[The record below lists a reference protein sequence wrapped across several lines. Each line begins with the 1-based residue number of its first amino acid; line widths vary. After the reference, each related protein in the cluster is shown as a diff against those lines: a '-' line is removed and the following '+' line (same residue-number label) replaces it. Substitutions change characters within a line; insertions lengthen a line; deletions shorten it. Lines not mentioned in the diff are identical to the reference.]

1 VFVKWHAPYN
11 GQRFSFCVK
20 DNSFKLEFFTAN
32 RDYMLQP
39 KSLFHSFLTA
49 FQLVFSKPTYIAIAG
64 FISIVSWIIFN
75 ILDELLF
82 FSPVF
87 AFYLPDDAIGSFIIS
102 SITAPLLGAV
112 VAMNVYVFRN
122 SRLKLSRTSF
132 FSGSSISIVSSTCA
146 SCSSFGFFLI
156 STFGSAG
163 ILASTIMS
171 NYQIPIRL
179 IALGL
184 LVWALYSVSNRLTKS
199 CIITTDY
206 NVGIDK
212 DRKTKL

>member
-1 VFVKWHAPYN
+1 
-11 GQRFSFCVK
+11 
-20 DNSFKLEFFTAN
+20 
-32 RDYMLQP
+32 MLQP
-39 KSLFHSFLTA
+39 KSLFSSFLTA
-49 FQLVFSKPTYIAIAG
+49 FQLTFSKPTYIAIAA
-64 FISIVSWIIFN
+64 FIGIVFWIIFN
-75 ILDELLF
+75 TLDELLF

-87 AFYLPDDAIGSFIIS
+87 TFYLPDDAIGSFILS
-102 SITAPLLGAV
+102 SITASLLGAV

-122 SRLKLSRTSF
+122 SSIKLSRASF
-132 FSGSSISIVSSTCA
+132 FSGSSISVVSSACA

-163 ILASTIMS
+163 LLASTIMS
-171 NYQIPIRL
+171 NYQTLIRL

-199 CIITTDY
+199 CMIKDY
-206 NVGIDK
+206 DGSVDK

>member
-1 VFVKWHAPYN
+1 M
-11 GQRFSFCVK
+11 
-20 DNSFKLEFFTAN
+20 DNSFMLEFFTAN
-32 RDYMLQP
+32 REYMLQP
-39 KSLFHSFLTA
+39 RGLFYLFLTA
-49 FQLVFSKPTYIAIAG
+49 FQLVFSKPIYIAIAG
-64 FISIVSWIIFN
+64 FTSIVFWIIFN

-82 FSPVF
+82 FTPVF
-87 AFYLPDDAIGSFIIS
+87 TFYLPDDAIGSFIIS

-122 SRLKLSRTSF
+122 SRLRLSRTSF
-132 FSGSSISIVSSTCA
+132 FSGSSISIASSACA

-163 ILASTIMS
+163 ILASTLMS

-199 CIITTDY
+199 CMRTDY
-206 NVGIDK
+206 NVGVDK

>member
-1 VFVKWHAPYN
+1 
-11 GQRFSFCVK
+11 
-20 DNSFKLEFFTAN
+20 
-32 RDYMLQP
+32 MLQL
-39 KSLFHSFLTA
+39 KSLFYSFIIA
-49 FQLVFSKPTYIAIAG
+49 FQLVFSKPIYIAIAG
-64 FISIVSWIIFN
+64 FTSTVFWIIFN
-75 ILDELLF
+75 TLDELLF

-87 AFYLPDDAIGSFIIS
+87 AFYLPEDAIGSFILS
-102 SITAPLLGAV
+102 SMTAPLLGVV
-112 VAMNVYVFRN
+112 VAMNVYVFFRN
-122 SRLKLSRTSF
+122 TRLKLSRASF

-184 LVWALYSVSNRLTKS
+184 LVWAFYSVCYRLTKS
-199 CIITTDY
+199 CIIATDY
-206 NVGIDK
+206 NAGIDK
-212 DRKTKL
+212 DRETKL

>member
-1 VFVKWHAPYN
+1 M
-11 GQRFSFCVK
+11 
-20 DNSFKLEFFTAN
+20 LESFTAN
-32 RDYMLQP
+32 RYCMLQP
-39 KSLFHSFLTA
+39 KSLFYSFLTA

-64 FISIVSWIIFN
+64 LISIAFWIIFN

-87 AFYLPDDAIGSFIIS
+87 AFYLPEDAIGSFIIS

-122 SRLKLSRTSF
+122 SRLKLSRASF
-132 FSGSSISIVSSTCA
+132 FSGSSICIVSSACA

-184 LVWALYSVSNRLTKS
+184 LVWALYSVSNRLTES
-199 CIITTDY
+199 CIITTTDY
-206 NVGIDK
+206 NC
-212 DRKTKL
+212 RH

>member
-1 VFVKWHAPYN
+1 M
-11 GQRFSFCVK
+11 
-20 DNSFKLEFFTAN
+20 LEFLLLTEI
-32 RDYMLQP
+32 MLQL
-39 KSLFHSFLTA
+39 KSLFYSFLTA
-49 FQLVFSKPTYIAIAG
+49 FQLVFSKPAYIAIAG
-64 FISIVSWIIFN
+64 FTSIVFWIIFN
-75 ILDELLF
+75 TLDELLF

-87 AFYLPDDAIGSFIIS
+87 TFYLPDDAIGSFILS

-122 SRLKLSRTSF
+122 SRLKLSRASF
-132 FSGSSISIVSSTCA
+132 FSGSSISVVSSACA
-146 SCSSFGFFLI
+146 SCSSFAFLLF

-163 ILASTIMS
+163 LLASTIMS
-171 NYQIPIRL
+171 NYQTPIRL

-199 CIITTDY
+199 CIITTTTDY

>member
-1 VFVKWHAPYN
+1 
-11 GQRFSFCVK
+11 
-20 DNSFKLEFFTAN
+20 
-32 RDYMLQP
+32 MLQP
-39 KSLFHSFLTA
+39 KSLFYSFLTA
-49 FQLVFSKPTYIAIAG
+49 FQLVFSRPIYIAIAG
-64 FISIVSWIIFN
+64 LISMIFWIIFN

-87 AFYLPDDAIGSFIIS
+87 AFYLPDDAIGSFILS

-122 SRLKLSRTSF
+122 SRLKLSRASF
-132 FSGSSISIVSSTCA
+132 FSGSSISIVSSACA

-179 IALGL
+179 IALVL
-184 LVWALYSVSNRLTKS
+184 LAWALCSISNRLTKS

-206 NVGIDK
+206 NVGVDK
-212 DRKTKL
+212 DTEKLNFSGKL

>member
-1 VFVKWHAPYN
+1 M
-11 GQRFSFCVK
+11 
-20 DNSFKLEFFTAN
+20 LEFFTAN
-32 RDYMLQP
+32 RDFMLQP
-39 KSLFHSFLTA
+39 KSLFYSFLTG
-49 FQLVFSKPTYIAIAG
+49 FQLVFSRPIYIAIAG
-64 FISIVSWIIFN
+64 LISTVFWIVFN
-75 ILDELLF
+75 TFDELLF

-87 AFYLPDDAIGSFIIS
+87 AFYLPDDAIGSFILS
-102 SITAPLLGAV
+102 SITAALLGAV

-122 SRLKLSRTSF
+122 SRPKLSRASF
-132 FSGSSISIVSSTCA
+132 FSGSSISVISSACA

-179 IALGL
+179 IGLGL

-199 CIITTDY
+199 CIIATDY

>member
-1 VFVKWHAPYN
+1 MPE
-11 GQRFSFCVK
+11 
-20 DNSFKLEFFTAN
+20 LFTAN
-32 RDYMLQP
+32 QDYYMLQP
-39 KSLFHSFLTA
+39 KSLFYSFLTA

-64 FISIVSWIIFN
+64 FISIIFWIIFN

-87 AFYLPDDAIGSFIIS
+87 VFYLPDDAIGSFILS

-112 VAMNVYVFRN
+112 VAMNVYVVRN
-122 SRLKLSRTSF
+122 SRLKLSRASF
-132 FSGSSISIVSSTCA
+132 FSGSSISIVSSACA

-171 NYQIPIRL
+171 NYQIPFRL

-199 CIITTDY
+199 CIVATTTDY
-206 NVGIDK
+206 NNVGIDK